1 MKTFRRCMPGK
12 KSAVAAM
19 ILGATLLITPTA
31 TATATAATDSPKH
44 QTSTLDRC
52 VHSMG
57 PAGRYYYPGYAN
69 VPCL

>member
-1 MKTFRRCMPGK
+1 MKTFRRHIPGK

-19 ILGATLLITPTA
+19 VLGAIVLVAP
-31 TATATAATDSPKH
+31 TATAATESPKP
-44 QTSTLDRC
+44 QRPGLDQC
-52 VHSMG
+52 VHSAG

>member
-1 MKTFRRCMPGK
+1 MKTIRRRMPGK

-31 TATATAATDSPKH
+31 TAATDTPKP
-44 QTSTLDRC
+44 QTPTLDRC